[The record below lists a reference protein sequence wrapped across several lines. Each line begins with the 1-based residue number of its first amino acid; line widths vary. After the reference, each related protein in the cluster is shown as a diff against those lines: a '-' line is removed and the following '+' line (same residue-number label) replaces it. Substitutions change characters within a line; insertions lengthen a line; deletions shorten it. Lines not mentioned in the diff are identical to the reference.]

1 MRPTGPGCRA
11 SQTVEA
17 RGEEDQGLVDDHRY
31 QARRAW
37 VLQGGAVSV
46 GDRGAAAPDKTGGPT
61 TPPPCRVVRGSKSL
75 ARETSTVLSLG
86 ASGKNSTRAVPVAAR
101 DR

>member
-1 MRPTGPGCRA
+1 MSRESDFRSKG
-11 SQTVEA
+11 VK
-17 RGEEDQGLVDDHRY
+17 DHQGLVDDHRY

-61 TPPPCRVVRGSKSL
+61 APPPCRVVRGSKSL